1 MWSGVLDRFV
11 ADDFGLYSK
20 NHMQCELN
28 PSMSG
33 TSFLSLLQSSD
44 HLWDVSS
51 THMGL
56 SDQDIVVLS
65 GGHTL
70 GRCRKER
77 SGFEGAWTSNPL
89 IFDNS
94 YFKTDIPPM
103 GAFEWKE
110 GRPYPASIGQ
120 ALPSDPAFRPLVEKY
135 GADEDAFFADYDEAH
150 LKLSELGFA
159 DCWNQKR

>member
-1 MWSGVLDRFV
+1 MYNV
-11 ADDFGLYSK
+11 
-20 NHMQCELN
+20 ELL
-28 PSMSG
+28 G
-33 TSFLSLLQSSD
+33 SD

-51 THMGL
+51 AHMGL

-103 GAFEWKE
+103 VACTYLLELLNGKKE
-110 GRPYPASIGQ
+110 G
-120 ALPSDPAFRPLVEKY
+120 L
-135 GADEDAFFADYDEAH
+135 
-150 LKLSELGFA
+150 
-159 DCWNQKR
+159 